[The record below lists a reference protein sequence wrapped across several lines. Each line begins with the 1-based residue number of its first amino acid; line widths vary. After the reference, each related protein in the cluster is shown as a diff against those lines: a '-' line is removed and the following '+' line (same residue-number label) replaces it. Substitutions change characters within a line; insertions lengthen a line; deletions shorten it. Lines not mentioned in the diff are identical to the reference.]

1 MTSVGI
7 YFLFSLRGH
16 QLKLNKKSVRLDIAK
31 YSFSNRVVNECNN
44 LSEEV
49 IASKSLAG
57 FKKVLDFYLRNNGIY
72 ISFQLLSRLSSCN
85 KFFLLWTIS
94 SSKHGG

>member
-1 MTSVGI
+1 MTSVRI

-57 FKKVLDFYLRNNGIY
+57 FKKDLFFIFAITGHI
-72 ISFQLLSRLSSCN
+72 C
-85 KFFLLWTIS
+85 KF
-94 SSKHGG
+94 